1 MNNIGRL
8 IKSNAV
14 CNLKLAN
21 IKNINIY
28 PCSKGVQNCLC
39 VNYLDFT
46 NYDHI
51 NIYKQC
57 LIYDKKSSKMCLKLK
72 SKYINIL

>member
-1 MNNIGRL
+1 MNSIGRL

-14 CNLKLAN
+14 RNFKIAN

-28 PCSKGVQNCLC
+28 PCSKGFQNCLC

-51 NIYKQC
+51 NTYKQC
-57 LIYDKKSSKMCLKLK
+57 LIYDKKNLVKCV
-72 SKYINIL
+72 